1 MGPKPRNVRRAGRHC
16 AFTLGWIAVSCA
28 GFGGNARAQTLSGA
42 RADPPLRLNVVL
54 LDAAEP
60 PSLKSRLQSWF
71 PDGTSLAVETRA
83 PSSSSASSAFDG
95 DTLAIWIAMP
105 SADRAD
111 ITYGFRDPTSRRLR
125 FVQSQISLQGGLDE
139 LGQERLARV
148 IHTSVMALL
157 EGRVAEVGVSLDT
170 PPSQGHPARAAAVP
184 PVSPSEFPDAAVIGA
199 AESIAGTPSVRI
211 LRGSLS
217 VAPIHRLRP
226 GWLGVAY
233 AMTLRG
239 REGMAL
245 GPALTLGWRAMRL
258 QHSSYGLFLESRF
271 IIPSSFAFETLRIQT
286 SGARVRL
293 AAQLETRFG
302 QSWSLELGL
311 GAGIDVNHYVV
322 AQSSDPS
329 IEPSQ
334 PGTDTQLCVTPSLRL
349 WTVAPLEIGLGAH
362 LDLLPT
368 NGRYTTSTSD
378 SLEARVIAPWRLQ
391 PGISFTL
398 RWPGQS
404 P

>member
-1 MGPKPRNVRRAGRHC
+1 M
-16 AFTLGWIAVSCA
+16 GWIALACA
-28 GFGGNARAQTLSGA
+28 GFGGEARAETLSGA
-42 RADPPLRLNVVL
+42 RADPRLRLNVVL

-60 PSLKSRLQSWF
+60 PTLKRRLQSWF
-71 PDGTSLAVETRA
+71 PDGTSLAVETLA
-83 PSSSSASSAFDG
+83 PSTSSATAALDG

-111 ITYGFRDPTSRRLR
+111 ITYGFRDPASRRLR
-125 FVQSQISLQGGLDE
+125 LVQSQVSLQGGLDE

-170 PPSQGHPARAAAVP
+170 PPSQGPPAQVATAPPVLQSEFSRAAVP
-184 PVSPSEFPDAAVIGA
+184 PMPQSELPNTALIGA
-199 AESIAGTPSVRI
+199 AEVLAGTPSVRI
-211 LRGSLS
+211 LGGTVS
-217 VAPIHRLRP
+217 VAPIHRPRP

-245 GPALTLGWRAMRL
+245 GPALTLGWRALRL
-258 QHSSYGLFLESRF
+258 RHSSYGFLLESRF

-293 AAQLETRFG
+293 AAQAETRLG
-302 QSWSLELGL
+302 QSWSLEVGL
-311 GAGIDVNHYVV
+311 GAGLDVNHYVV
-322 AQSSDPS
+322 AQSSNPS

-334 PGTDTQLCVTPSLRL
+334 PSTDTQLCVTPSLRL

-378 SLEARVIAPWRLQ
+378 SLEARVIAPWRFQ
-391 PGISFTL
+391 PGFSFTL